1 MQGSTSRLLLY
12 FSPERRK
19 RMGWLERINQAL
31 DYIEENLQGEVD
43 LLQVAKLSCQ
53 SLSGLQRLFS
63 IVVDVSLSEYIRRRR
78 LTLAAFE
85 LTHSDIKIIDLALK
99 FGYDSP
105 EAFARAFGVM
115 HGVSPSAARSEGVHL
130 KAYPRL
136 SFLLTLKG
144 DVPMD
149 YRIETKEAFFIYGI
163 EGVFTTE
170 NQENFRA
177 IPQFWQDVM
186 KDGRFDKLAASVPAG
201 RTNENDLC
209 PINAICSYRKTGGS
223 TFPYMIFAFQ
233 TEGSKAEG
241 FEKAIV
247 PASTW
252 AIFKSGTFRI
262 EDTSKEVQA
271 LNRRVYTEWLPNA
284 PYELEEGFD
293 MELYYGENEKC
304 WSEIWI
310 RVKPKK

>member
-1 MQGSTSRLLLY
+1 
-12 FSPERRK
+12 
-19 RMGWLERINQAL
+19 MGWLERMNQAL

-43 LLQVAKLSCQ
+43 LLKVAQIACQ
-53 SLSGLQRLFS
+53 SLSGLQRFFS

-99 FGYDSP
+99 YGYDSP
-105 EAFARAFGVM
+105 EAFARAFHGL
-115 HGVSPSAARSEGVHL
+115 HGVPPTTARGEGVHL

-149 YRIETKEAFFIYGI
+149 YRIQTKEAFVVYGI

-170 NQENFRA
+170 NQENFKA
-177 IPQFWQDVM
+177 IPLFWQEVI
-186 KDGRFDKLAASVPAG
+186 KDGRFDKLAASIPAG
-201 RTNENDLC
+201 HPNENGLC
-209 PINAICSYRKTGGS
+209 PINAICSYRETGGS

-233 TEGSKAEG
+233 TEGSRMDGFTKAV
-241 FEKAIV
+241 V
-247 PASTW
+247 PAATW
-252 AIFKSGTFRI
+252 AVFKSDTYRI
-262 EDTSKEVQA
+262 EDTAKAVQA

-284 PYELEEGFD
+284 PYEQMEGFD
-293 MELYYGENEKC
+293 MELYYGEGDKC

-310 RVKPKK
+310 RVKAKK

>member
-1 MQGSTSRLLLY
+1 
-12 FSPERRK
+12 
-19 RMGWLERINQAL
+19 MGWLERMNQAL

-43 LLQVAKLSCQ
+43 LLVVARIACQ
-53 SLSGLQRLFS
+53 SLSGLQRFFS

-99 FGYDSP
+99 YSYDSP
-105 EAFARAFGVM
+105 EAFTRAFGSM
-115 HGVSPSAARSEGVHL
+115 HGVTPSAAREEGVHL

-149 YRIETKEAFFIYGI
+149 YRIETKETFAINGI
-163 EGVFTTE
+163 EGIFTTE

-177 IPQFWQDVM
+177 IPRFWQDVM
-186 KDGRFDKLAASVPAG
+186 EDGRFDKLASSVPA
-201 RTNENDLC
+201 NHQSENCLC
-209 PINAICSYRKTGGS
+209 PINAICSYRETGGS
-223 TFPYMIFAFQ
+223 TFPYMIFTFQ
-233 TEGSKAEG
+233 TEGSRTEG
-241 FEKAIV
+241 FEKALV
-247 PASTW
+247 PAATW
-252 AIFKSGTFRI
+252 AIFKSETYHI
-262 EDTSKEVQA
+262 EDTSKAVQG
-271 LNRRVYTEWLPNA
+271 LNRRVFTEWLPNA
-284 PYELEEGFD
+284 PYEKVEGFD
-293 MELYYGENEKC
+293 LEMYYGEGDKC

>member
-1 MQGSTSRLLLY
+1 
-12 FSPERRK
+12 
-19 RMGWLERINQAL
+19 MGWLERMNRAL

-43 LLQVAKLSCQ
+43 LLQVARLACQ
-53 SLSGLQRLFS
+53 SLSGLQRFFS

-78 LTLAAFE
+78 LTMAAFE

-99 FGYDSP
+99 YGYDSP

-130 KAYPRL
+130 KAYPRI

-149 YRIETKEAFFIYGI
+149 YRIQTRDAFAIYGI
-163 EGVFTTE
+163 EGVFSTE
-170 NQENFRA
+170 NQENFQA
-177 IPQFWQDVM
+177 IPRFWQEVM
-186 KDGRFDKLAASVPAG
+186 DDGRFDRLAASIPAG
-201 RTNENDLC
+201 HPNENGLC
-209 PINAICSYRKTGGS
+209 NIHAICSYRGAGGS

-233 TEGSKAEG
+233 TEGSRTEG

-247 PASTW
+247 PAATW
-252 AIFKSGTFRI
+252 AVFKSDLYRI
-262 EDTSKEVQA
+262 EDTAKAVQA
-271 LNRRVYTEWLPNA
+271 LNRRIYTEWLPNA
-284 PYELEEGFD
+284 PYEQVEGFD
-293 MELYYGENEKC
+293 MELYYGENDRY